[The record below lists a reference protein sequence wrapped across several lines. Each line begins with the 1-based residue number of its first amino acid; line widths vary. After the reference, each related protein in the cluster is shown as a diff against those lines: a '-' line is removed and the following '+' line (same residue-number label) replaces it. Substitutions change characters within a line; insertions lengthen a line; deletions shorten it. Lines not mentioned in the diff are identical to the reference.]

1 MHATRLPHRPKG
13 GFSPGSPVSLLNS
26 ARYDCFFRYLNDFGR
41 CFWQGLATRNTLSTS
56 AFYSYSKS
64 LQLMA
69 RKWNDSAQTHG
80 FPKPRPLVHSFRG
93 DVIDSKSHSKNGR
106 YRREERELDSDAE
119 TESEDEEDLIGKSWK
134 SKKGSGK
141 SRKLKSQK
149 SAGNITLSPSRYLFK
164 DFLPGHGEVKRW
176 ERRYASEHRKGKANW
191 YSRQMLRLTQ
201 EGKMHNQMD
210 YNNIVCPSSSR
221 SKCEENPKLK
231 WADKLAHYKH
241 NC

>member
-1 MHATRLPHRPKG
+1 MAA
-13 GFSPGSPVSLLNS
+13 SLRK

-41 CFWQGLATRNTLSTS
+41 CLWQGLATRNTLSTS

-119 TESEDEEDLIGKSWK
+119 TESEDEDDLSGKSWK

-201 EGKMHNQMD
+201 EGK
-210 YNNIVCPSSSR
+210 VRR
-221 SKCEENPKLK
+221 S
-231 WADKLAHYKH
+231 AMIISV
-241 NC
+241 